1 MLRDPPEVAAGP
13 SGMKTGN
20 VSVEF
25 SFTRISRRGK
35 GDFPA
40 RKKLESQGDEEGGP
54 LSAYEEPGRWAVN
67 ENAMV
72 GVPRLDQAMSPTRMF
87 L

>member
-1 MLRDPPEVAAGP
+1 MATGP
-13 SGMKTGN
+13 SGMRTGN
-20 VSVEF
+20 VSAEF
-25 SFTRISRRGK
+25 SFTRVSRRGK

-54 LSAYEEPGRWAVN
+54 LSAYEEQGRWAVN

>member
-1 MLRDPPEVAAGP
+1 MSPEVAAGP

-54 LSAYEEPGRWAVN
+54 LSAQPTKNWEGGR
-67 ENAMV
+67 
-72 GVPRLDQAMSPTRMF
+72 
-87 L
+87 

>member
-1 MLRDPPEVAAGP
+1 MFGISPEVAAGQ
-13 SGMKTGN
+13 SGVKTRN

-40 RKKLESQGDEEGGP
+40 RKKLKNQDEEEGGGL
-54 LSAYEEPGRWAVN
+54 LSAR
-67 ENAMV
+67 
-72 GVPRLDQAMSPTRMF
+72 PTKNWEDG
-87 L
+87 